1 METNATGNVLP
12 GATGTIPASSQ
23 PSPKNKNYSALSVF
37 LAMILVIVLIL
48 LGERIIFDLN
58 RFINPAVDKEY
69 TNAAYDASKNRN
81 TGIMNYQYESPQLPL
96 RSTPMLHESA
106 GVVSDTKIYYQADQQ
121 GRYLMYKLIIH
132 AAIIL
137 PLFALAFMLYYLK
150 RQSKEFKP
158 ILISFL
164 IAAFWLMFHLLGE
177 TTKFVMNSYRNV
189 AIYFVLAALTGI
201 FGFFA
206 YYAQL
211 RHSKNIGS

>member
-1 METNATGNVLP
+1 MATNTTGNVLP
-12 GATGTIPASSQ
+12 SSMGSPAHPTAQ
-23 PSPKNKNYSALSVF
+23 TPKNKNYSALSVF
-37 LAMILVIVLIL
+37 LAMILAVVLIL
-48 LGERIIFDLN
+48 LGERVIFDLN

-69 TNAAYDASKNRN
+69 TNAAYDAARSRSN
-81 TGIMNYQYESPQLPL
+81 GMMNYEYESPKLPM
-96 RSTPMLHESA
+96 RNAPMLHESS

-132 AAIIL
+132 AAAIV

-150 RQSKEFKP
+150 KQSKEFKP

-164 IAAFWLMFHLLGE
+164 VAAFWLMFHLLGE
-177 TTKFVMNSYRNV
+177 TTKFVVNAYRNI
-189 AIYFVLAALTGI
+189 AIYFVLAALVAV

-211 RHSKNIGS
+211 RHSKNADS